1 MPRMIPA
8 GWHGRQIALL
18 SFLIATATA
27 ATAATAAAAADS
39 PPGASKPIARIAIVR
54 LDFEGG
60 LVEGSREL
68 FQQRLVEGLKAA
80 QFEVVAGS
88 AAVPNPAAEYQV
100 VGKVAASNK
109 TYDITL
115 ELINARTAR
124 SIGTNRERCEI
135 CGVEEA
141 GEKMGLAASALRARL
156 EALMRTPA
164 RFIIRSRP
172 PGAIAVLDG
181 QPLGR
186 TPIDRELPGGPHKL
200 TLTSEGYSPMERT
213 FTAVSSVDETLDL
226 DLVRVPSRF
235 PFRTAGW
242 IAIAAGAALV
252 AAGLWAVAVDGDE
265 IACPASERDILD
277 HCPKVRSTRLLGA
290 MLAGTGA
297 VSATLGG
304 VWLYFGALGPRG
316 NTRTADARSG
326 AGLFL
331 RLTF

>member
-1 MPRMIPA
+1 MIPA
-8 GWHGRQIALL
+8 RRRGPQIAFL
-18 SFLIATATA
+18 SFLSVMV
-27 ATAATAAAAADS
+27 AATAAAAE
-39 PPGASKPIARIAIVR
+39 PIARIAIVR

-68 FQQRLVEGLKAA
+68 FQQRLVEGLKAV

-88 AAVPNPAAEYQV
+88 GAAAGTPPGTPQNMAAEYQV

-115 ELINARTAR
+115 ELINGRTAR

-156 EALMRTPA
+156 EALMKTPA

-172 PGAIAVLDG
+172 PGAVAVLDG
-181 QPLGR
+181 QALGR
-186 TPIDRELPGGPHKL
+186 TPIDREIVGGPHKL
-200 TLTSEGYSPMERT
+200 TLTSDGYSPMERT
-213 FTAVSSVDETLDL
+213 FTAVSSVDEVLDL

-235 PFRTAGW
+235 PYRTAGW
-242 IAIAAGAALV
+242 IAIATGAALV
-252 AAGLWAVAVDGDE
+252 AAGLWAVAIDGDE

-290 MLAGTGA
+290 LLAGTGA

-304 VWLYFGALGPRG
+304 VWLYFGAVSSRG
-316 NTRTADARSG
+316 STRNADTRSG

-331 RLTF
+331 RVTF